1 MMPLILIVDDDM
13 RLRDLLSKFLND
25 YSYRVQTA
33 ANPAQARAHLASQH
47 FDIMILDIMMPKESG
62 LDLLSSMKRAPSTYK
77 QIPVILLSAQDG
89 LDEKIHGLMSGADDY
104 LTKPFEPK
112 ELIARIETVLRRTN
126 IQRPVGIDLHL
137 GDYIFKVEKAAL
149 FKNNEEIR
157 LTSTE
162 QMMLRI
168 LAQHPFQPFSRGDL
182 AQRIGFVI
190 SDRSIDVQ
198 VNRLRR
204 KLDDETGKYLKTIR
218 HVGYALCPDS

>member
-1 MMPLILIVDDDM
+1 MLPLVLIVDDDM
-13 RLRDLLSKFLND
+13 RLRDLLRKFLGD
-25 YSYRVQTA
+25 YNYRVQTA
-33 ANPAQARAHLASQH
+33 SNAAQARAQLAAQH

-62 LDLLSSMKRAPSTYK
+62 LELLSSMRNAQSSYK

-112 ELIARIETVLRRTN
+112 ELIARIETVLRRTS
-126 IQRPVGIDLHL
+126 IRQPVGIDLRL
-137 GDYIFKVEKAAL
+137 GQYIFKVEKATL
-149 FKNNEEIR
+149 YKNNEEVR

-162 QMMLRI
+162 QIVLRI
-168 LAQHPFQPFSRGDL
+168 LAQHPYQPFTRSDL

-198 VNRLRR
+198 INRLRR
-204 KLDDETGKYLKTIR
+204 KLEDEAGKYLKTTR

>member
-1 MMPLILIVDDDM
+1 MMPMVLVVDDDM
-13 RLRDLLSKFLND
+13 RLRELLGKFLID

-33 ANPAQARAHLASQH
+33 ANAAQARAQLASQH
-47 FDIMILDIMMPKESG
+47 FDMMILDIMMPKETG
-62 LDLLSSMKRAPSTYK
+62 LELLASMRRNQSSYK
-77 QIPVILLSAQDG
+77 QIPVILLTAQDG

-126 IQRPVGIDLHL
+126 IPLLVGIDLYL
-137 GDYIFKVEKAAL
+137 GNYVFKVEKAAL
-149 FKNNEEIR
+149 FKNNEEVR

-162 QMMLRI
+162 QMVLRI
-168 LAQHPFQPFSRGDL
+168 LAQHPNQPFSRTDL
-182 AQRIGFVI
+182 AHRIGFVI

-198 VNRLRR
+198 INRLRR
-204 KLDDETGKYLKTIR
+204 KLEDDAGKYLKTIR

>member
-1 MMPLILIVDDDM
+1 MMPMVLVVDDDL
-13 RLRDLLSKFLND
+13 RLRELLAKFLSD

-33 ANPAQARAHLASQH
+33 ANAAQARAQLASQH
-47 FDIMILDIMMPKESG
+47 FDMMILDIMMPKETG
-62 LDLLSSMKRAPSTYK
+62 LELLASMRRNQSSYK
-77 QIPVILLSAQDG
+77 QIPVILLTAQDG

-126 IQRPVGIDLHL
+126 IPRLVGIDLCL
-137 GDYIFKVEKAAL
+137 GNYVFKVEKASL
-149 FKNNEEIR
+149 FKNNEEVR

-162 QMMLRI
+162 QMVLRI
-168 LAQHPFQPFSRGDL
+168 LAQHPNQPFSRTDL
-182 AQRIGFVI
+182 AHRIGFVI

-198 VNRLRR
+198 INRLRR
-204 KLDDETGKYLKTIR
+204 KLEDETGKYLKTIR

>member
-1 MMPLILIVDDDM
+1 MMPMVLVVDDDM
-13 RLRDLLSKFLND
+13 RLRELLGKFLID

-33 ANPAQARAHLASQH
+33 ANAAQARAQLASQH
-47 FDIMILDIMMPKESG
+47 FDMMILDIMMPKETG
-62 LDLLSSMKRAPSTYK
+62 LELLASMRRNQSSYK
-77 QIPVILLSAQDG
+77 QIPVILLTAQDG

-126 IQRPVGIDLHL
+126 IPRLVGIDLYL
-137 GDYIFKVEKAAL
+137 GNYVFKVEKASL
-149 FKNNEEIR
+149 FKNSEEVR

-162 QMMLRI
+162 QMVLRI
-168 LAQHPFQPFSRGDL
+168 LAQHPNQPFSRTDL
-182 AQRIGFVI
+182 AHRIGFVI

-198 VNRLRR
+198 INRLRR
-204 KLDDETGKYLKTIR
+204 KLEDDAGKYLKTIR

>member
-1 MMPLILIVDDDM
+1 MMPMGLVVDDDM
-13 RLRDLLSKFLND
+13 RLRELLGKFLID

-33 ANPAQARAHLASQH
+33 ANAAQARAQLASQH
-47 FDIMILDIMMPKESG
+47 FDMMILDIMMPKETG
-62 LDLLSSMKRAPSTYK
+62 LELLASMRRNQSSYK
-77 QIPVILLSAQDG
+77 QIPVILLTAQDG

-126 IQRPVGIDLHL
+126 IPRLVGIDLYL
-137 GDYIFKVEKAAL
+137 GNYVFKVEKASL
-149 FKNNEEIR
+149 FKNNEEVR

-162 QMMLRI
+162 QMVLRI
-168 LAQHPFQPFSRGDL
+168 LAQHPNQPFSRTDL
-182 AQRIGFVI
+182 AHRIGFVI

-198 VNRLRR
+198 INRLRR
-204 KLDDETGKYLKTIR
+204 KLEDDAGKYLKTIR

>member
-1 MMPLILIVDDDM
+1 MMPLVLIVDDDM
-13 RLRDLLSKFLND
+13 RLRELLGKFLSD

-33 ANPAQARAHLASQH
+33 SNAAQARAQLASQH

-62 LDLLSSMKRAPSTYK
+62 LELLSSIRSPQSSYK

-89 LDEKIHGLMSGADDY
+89 LDEKIHGLTSGADDY

-126 IQRPVGIDLHL
+126 IRQQVGVDLHL
-137 GDYIFKVEKAAL
+137 GHYIFKVEKASL
-149 FKNNEEIR
+149 FRNNEEVR

-162 QMMLRI
+162 QMVLRI
-168 LAQHPFQPFSRGDL
+168 LAQHPYQPFSRSDL

-198 VNRLRR
+198 INRLRR
-204 KLDDETGKYLKTIR
+204 KLEDETGKYLKTIR

>member
-1 MMPLILIVDDDM
+1 MMPMVLVVDDDM
-13 RLRDLLSKFLND
+13 RLRELLSKFLVD

-33 ANPAQARAHLASQH
+33 ANAAQARAQLASQH
-47 FDIMILDIMMPKESG
+47 FDMMILDIMMPKETG
-62 LDLLSSMKRAPSTYK
+62 LELLSSMRSAQSSYK
-77 QIPVILLSAQDG
+77 HLPVILLTAQDG

-112 ELIARIETVLRRTN
+112 ELIARIETVLRRT
-126 IQRPVGIDLHL
+126 QVRRPVGIDLCL
-137 GDYIFKVEKAAL
+137 GEYIFKVEKAAL

-162 QMMLRI
+162 QMVLRI
-168 LAQHPFQPFSRGDL
+168 LAQHPNQPFSRTDL
-182 AQRIGFVI
+182 AHRIGFVI

-198 VNRLRR
+198 INRLRR
-204 KLDDETGKYLKTIR
+204 KLEDDTSKYLKTIR

>member
-1 MMPLILIVDDDM
+1 MMPMVLVVDDDM
-13 RLRDLLSKFLND
+13 RLRELLGKFLID

-33 ANPAQARAHLASQH
+33 ANAAQARAQLASQH
-47 FDIMILDIMMPKESG
+47 FDMMILDIMMPKETG
-62 LDLLSSMKRAPSTYK
+62 LELLASMRRNQSSYK
-77 QIPVILLSAQDG
+77 QIPVILLTAQDG

-126 IQRPVGIDLHL
+126 IPRLAGIDLCL
-137 GDYIFKVEKAAL
+137 GNYVFKVEKASL
-149 FKNNEEIR
+149 FKNNEEVR

-162 QMMLRI
+162 QMVLRI
-168 LAQHPFQPFSRGDL
+168 LAQHPNQPFSRTDL
-182 AQRIGFVI
+182 AHRIGFVI

-198 VNRLRR
+198 INRLRR
-204 KLDDETGKYLKTIR
+204 KLEDETGKYLKTIR